1 MTGITKYIPM
11 RRCMNCD
18 HATESLDN
26 KCPMCGYMF
35 VQQAT
40 EDEIAEYKAKWM
52 VQNDQE

>member
-1 MTGITKYIPM
+1 M